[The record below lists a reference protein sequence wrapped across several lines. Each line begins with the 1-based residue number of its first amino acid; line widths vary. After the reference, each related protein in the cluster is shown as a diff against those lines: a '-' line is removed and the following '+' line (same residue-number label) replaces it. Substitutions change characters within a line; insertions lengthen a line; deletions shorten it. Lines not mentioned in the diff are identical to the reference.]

1 VRELFRGRH
10 GTGASAGLIA
20 GLAVAAVLAAPR
32 VVPAAQAEVR
42 PLELRI
48 TSPLGRT
55 GLPGTIRVVARL
67 DGVAPDG
74 VPLVRFFVD
83 DVLLATD
90 ENGAPFDA
98 LWSDENPYEQREIRV
113 RAEWPSGLVLADAI
127 VLDPLEVTE
136 AAQIASVVLPAT
148 VLDEQGKF
156 VRDLAVAD
164 FALLEDG
171 EPQALDLASQDREPA
186 LFALL
191 IDASQSMAIRSDAV
205 RASAG
210 RLVDVL
216 GEQDQVVVAPFS
228 KTIQSVTGPTTDR
241 DTILGA
247 IGAIH
252 HKGGTAILDSLAE
265 AAAALRSSER
275 RKAIVLLTDGYDEHS
290 ETGIDRAVE
299 ELRAGNLTL
308 YVIGMGGIAGI
319 SLKGEELLWT
329 LAEDTGGHAWFPRDE
344 SQLRFAYE
352 AIASDVQHQYLL
364 TYTPTNQRQDGEWR
378 EVTVDVPGTTHRV
391 NTRAGYTAPLAPPIR
406 ASMEFTGIGAGQAP
420 LVLVKGDLHVVE
432 DGVDQDID
440 VFNEAVLPVTFML
453 ALDASGSMKRS
464 AEHAQEAA
472 REFVSSMRPE
482 DELGMIL
489 FADTADY
496 IQSPGTRVEWSLEA
510 IDNYVAAG
518 GTALYDALYDSL
530 AQLEGVPGRRVVVVV
545 TDGRDENNDATA
557 PGSIRTWDDVLRKL
571 GEVEA
576 TVYAVGIGSNVDR
589 ERLQRL
595 ADRSGGGAFFP
606 ADAST
611 LVTDYQKILD
621 ELRRRY
627 VVAYESTNRIRD
639 GAWRT
644 VEIRHRNPE
653 VEIRSRGG
661 YFAPAQ

>member
-1 VRELFRGRH
+1 
-10 GTGASAGLIA
+10 
-20 GLAVAAVLAAPR
+20 
-32 VVPAAQAEVR
+32 
-42 PLELRI
+42 
-48 TSPLGRT
+48 
-55 GLPGTIRVVARL
+55 
-67 DGVAPDG
+67 
-74 VPLVRFFVD
+74 
-83 DVLLATD
+83 
-90 ENGAPFDA
+90 
-98 LWSDENPYEQREIRV
+98 
-113 RAEWPSGLVLADAI
+113 

-148 VLDEQGKF
+148 VLDERGKF
-156 VRDLAVAD
+156 VRDLTVDD

-171 EPQALDLASQDREPA
+171 TAQELDLASQDREPA

-191 IDASQSMAIRSDAV
+191 VDASQSMSIRAGAV

-210 RLVDVL
+210 RLVDAL

-247 IGAIH
+247 IGAIQ

-265 AAAALRSSER
+265 ASDALRAVER

-299 ELRAGNLTL
+299 ALRTGNLTL

-319 SLKGEELLWT
+319 SLRGEELLKQ
-329 LAEDTGGHAWFPRDE
+329 LSEDSGGHAWFPRDE
-344 SQLRFAYE
+344 AQLRFAYE
-352 AIASDVQHQYLL
+352 AIASDVQNQYLL

-378 EVTVDVPGTTHRV
+378 SVEVDVPGTTHRV

-406 ASMEFTGIGAGQAP
+406 ASVEFTGIGAGQAP
-420 LVLVKGDLHVVE
+420 LVLVKDDLRVVE
-432 DGVDQDID
+432 DGIDQEID

-453 ALDASGSMKRS
+453 ALDASGSMRRS

-472 REFVSSMRPE
+472 REFIGSMRPE

-557 PGSIRTWDDVLRKL
+557 PGSLRTWEDVLRKL

-589 ERLQRL
+589 NRLQVL

-606 ADAST
+606 ADASA
-611 LVTDYQKILD
+611 LAADYHKILD

-627 VVAYESTNRIRD
+627 VIAYESSNRVRD
-639 GAWRT
+639 GGWRT
-644 VEIRHRNPE
+644 VEIHHRNAE